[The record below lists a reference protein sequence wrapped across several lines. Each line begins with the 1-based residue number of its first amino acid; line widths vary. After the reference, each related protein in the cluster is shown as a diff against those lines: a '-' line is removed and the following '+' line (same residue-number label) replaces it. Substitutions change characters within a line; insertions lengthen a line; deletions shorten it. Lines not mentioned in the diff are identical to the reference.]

1 MCFGGSGARPSELR
15 AEATPSSGR
24 APRRRTPH
32 DHPQRTALSPYRL
45 ASALAAALVLAI
57 GGASSPLVAIAAPVA
72 ADLSPDQQGLLQ
84 QATGY
89 LQDLKS
95 VTGRFSQTD
104 PSGQTSTGVLY
115 LQRPGKARFEYNP
128 PSGLLVVSDGHF
140 VGVSDTRLK
149 TFGEYPLDRTP
160 LALLLAR
167 EVRLDRG
174 AVVTAVD
181 ETPDGFSITAHDR
194 RGQAEGR
201 LTLLFRSE
209 PLALRGWNLTDAQGR
224 LTQVRLGALTPDAHP
239 AAGLFYIRDPRH

>member
-1 MCFGGSGARPSELR
+1 MILAAGP
-15 AEATPSSGR
+15 
-24 APRRRTPH
+24 
-32 DHPQRTALSPYRL
+32 ALSPP
-45 ASALAAALVLAI
+45 AAR
-57 GGASSPLVAIAAPVA
+57 AAPA
-72 ADLSPDQQGLLQ
+72 ADLSLDQQALLQ

-115 LQRPGKARFEYNP
+115 LQRPGKARFEYNA

-167 EVRLDRG
+167 QVRLDRG
-174 AVVTAVD
+174 VVVTGVD
-181 ETPDGFSITAHDR
+181 ETPGGFSIDARDG

-201 LTLLFRSE
+201 LTLLFRTA
-209 PLALRGWNLTDAQGR
+209 PLALRGWNLTNAQGR
-224 LTQVRLGALTPDAHP
+224 LTQVRIGALTPQDHP
-239 AAGLFYIRDPRH
+239 APGLFYIRDPRH